1 MGVWLSVPESILDN
15 IDDRHSSHEEKTSA
29 LANYVATIL
38 PGITWEIIASTLYMC
53 DEDRAVERVKTYLHI
68 VPGEL

>member
-1 MGVWLSVPESILDN
+1 MGRDLSVPHSILDN
-15 IDDRHSSHEEKTSA
+15 IDVQYSSHEEKTSA

-38 PGITWEIIASTLYMC
+38 PGITWEIIASELYVC
-53 DEDRAVERVKTYLHI
+53 DEDRAVEQVKTYLHI